1 MIRSSINIIEKK
13 ILPLKYNKSLL
24 FILTQDD
31 CLSSAFNKTWTAIN
45 GCLIEH
51 ATHYVEQ
58 YEKNKTKSNKDD
70 ALYFTNMLKDSPQ
83 KNALLLRVK

>member
-1 MIRSSINIIEKK
+1 NLKGINNSNIQSLNTNDVVTGLNYGDYEEGLMINIDCRR
-13 ILPLKYNKSLL
+13 YLL
-24 FILTQDD
+24 
-31 CLSSAFNKTWTAIN
+31 
-45 GCLIEH
+45 EH